1 MNSYTKT
8 VVFSLFCGLLVLPA
22 AASAASAQML
32 TDTFGLFTIDVTLPA
47 NTLSIE
53 LPIAA
58 SDDVEYNDRVDVIG
72 VTVEDID
79 GVTADT
85 VKTQALLLGT
95 MPITSNNRYRIE
107 AGETAT
113 FTLVILVE
121 FSEPVTTQLQARV
134 TKLPYWY
141 NEKRTTMHQNQLDE
155 LALPTLEL

>member
-1 MNSYTKT
+1 M
-8 VVFSLFCGLLVLPA
+8 CGLLVIPA

-32 TDTFGLFTIDVTLPA
+32 TDTFGLFTIDITLPA
-47 NTLSIE
+47 NTLSID

-58 SDDVEYNDRVDVIG
+58 SDGVKYNDRVDVIG
-72 VTVEDID
+72 VTVVDTD
-79 GVTADT
+79 GVAADT

-95 MPITSNNRYRIE
+95 APISTNNRYRIE

-121 FSEPVTTQLQARV
+121 FPEPVSSQLQARI

-141 NEKRTTMHQNQLDE
+141 DDRRTTMHQNQLDE
-155 LALPTLEL
+155 LAKPTLEL